1 MQKVSI
7 NPSGLLHVRLGS
19 SKDAQSCFARFH
31 GGTVKVL
38 DLHV

>member
-1 MQKVSI
+1 VQKVPI
-7 NPSGLLHVRLGS
+7 NPSFLFHVRLGS

-38 DLHV
+38 DLHI